1 MQFGGFRCEARSL
14 LRGASPLH
22 HSNWHALVA
31 VRCSTPAQVMAV
43 VTSAIHI
50 GRVLPYC
57 LYSGSRQAPAFA
69 WLQSQN
75 VTIIEVS
82 CSLKACGLH

>member
-1 MQFGGFRCEARSL
+1 
-14 LRGASPLH
+14 
-22 HSNWHALVA
+22 
-31 VRCSTPAQVMAV
+31 MAV